1 MNNYITLDKRK
12 NIKNVTDT
20 IKLLNMSNTLK
31 NKRTMVWENDDL
43 QISIDKHIIRI
54 LIYGVEDLKRYSD
67 LLSKDKMHE

>member
-12 NIKNVTDT
+12 NIKKITDI
-20 IKLLNMSNTLK
+20 IKLLNMANTLK

-54 LIYGVEDLKRYSD
+54 LIYSAEDLKRYSD
-67 LLSKDKMHE
+67 LLSKG